1 MTGNVVFLGFAVA
14 GATGL
19 SIPRSA
25 AAVGAFLTGA
35 VAGGRLALGMG
46 PRHRWASA
54 AFGIEAV
61 LLLAAAALAAGSG
74 ADRTLQRVKRRRRA

>member
-1 MTGNVVFLGFAVA
+1 
-14 GATGL
+14 
-19 SIPRSA
+19 
-25 AAVGAFLTGA
+25 
-35 VAGGRLALGMG
+35 MG